1 MIIAANELLE
11 LTDWDIKLFGHE
23 DVTRGKLEHKIKSLL
38 KTLPST
44 HATAFGMEFTPPE
57 QKWTFFP
64 HTQVA
69 ALNGSRGTEGLT
81 TGDDATSWDANIGN
95 NKHLGQW
102 PVNYIKTPVDN
113 IIDTR
118 AATQVNKVR
127 MAHLRNTHG
136 LYGATTVRWHFERKA
151 NGILPYNYFANLN
164 LTYFSEVEWI
174 LATPAPSY
182 LPIGP
187 GGCDDRTDGTR
198 SFYNTNRFGQRVFGR
213 RRRRRVF
220 GKLSETHPVADRVLL
235 RAMKQV
241 YDHQGEPKRPKV
253 HGFLINTPLE
263 DDELLTTPV
272 LK

>member
-1 MIIAANELLE
+1 MIKKKLSDFYRLKNFNAKKFSFLFQ

-38 KTLPST
+38 KTVPST

-136 LYGATTVRWHFERKA
+136 LYGATTVRWRNPNRSYIYTQNDDNSFE
-151 NGILPYNYFANLN
+151 P
-164 LTYFSEVEWI
+164 TE
-174 LATPAPSY
+174 
-182 LPIGP
+182 
-187 GGCDDRTDGTR
+187 C
-198 SFYNTNRFGQRVFGR
+198 
-213 RRRRRVF
+213 
-220 GKLSETHPVADRVLL
+220 
-235 RAMKQV
+235 
-241 YDHQGEPKRPKV
+241 
-253 HGFLINTPLE
+253 
-263 DDELLTTPV
+263 
-272 LK
+272 